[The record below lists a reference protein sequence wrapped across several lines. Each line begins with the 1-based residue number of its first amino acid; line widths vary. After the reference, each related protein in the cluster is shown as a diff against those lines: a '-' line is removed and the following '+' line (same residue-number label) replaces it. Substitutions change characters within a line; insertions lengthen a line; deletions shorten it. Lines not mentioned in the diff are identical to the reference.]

1 MNKSPVWFE
10 YSMAV
15 HVHSRYSDGTG
26 TVAAI
31 LRDAQANQVDIL
43 MLTDH
48 DTRQGAQNPG
58 EGYFGRTLL
67 LVGAEISPPQNHL
80 LVMFLDDLV
89 SPEERWAEIVSQ
101 VSSQGGLSFVAH
113 PNDHGNSTL
122 RLPSYRWSERGTRG
136 FTGVEIWN
144 HLSHWSDGV
153 KGIASGLRS
162 LWNPVRGLDRPR
174 AEDLQ
179 LWDQLA
185 QDSLANGQQGA
196 VGIGGV
202 DAHAA
207 RVGWRQLSFKV
218 FPYRVSFRTIR
229 TQVYLTEP
237 LTRDLTRDRALIKDA
252 LGSGR
257 CAVMAYHVG
266 SEKGFRLWAETPE
279 RSWAMGAR
287 VTLTA
292 NLRLKATSPVPTTWR
307 ILRNGNLISTS
318 RGHLLDQALDAP
330 GVYRVELLRGKLG
343 WLYPNP
349 IYVGGIVPD

>member
-1 MNKSPVWFE
+1 MNKSPMWFE

-15 HVHSRYSDGTG
+15 HVHSRYSDGSG
-26 TVAAI
+26 TVPAI
-31 LRDAQANQVDIL
+31 LHDAQANHVDIL

-48 DTRQGAQNPG
+48 DTRQGAEDPG

-67 LVGAEISPPQNHL
+67 LVGAEITPPQNHL
-80 LVMFLDDLV
+80 LVMFVDHLAH
-89 SPEERWAEIVSQ
+89 PEEPWADIVDRI
-101 VSSQGGLSFVAH
+101 SSQGGLSFVAH
-113 PNDHGNSTL
+113 PNDRGNSTL
-122 RLPSYRWSERGTRG
+122 RLPSYRWSEREVRG

-153 KGIASGLRS
+153 KGIASGLQN
-162 LWNPVRGLDRPR
+162 LWNPVRGLDHPRP
-174 AEDLQ
+174 EDLQ

-185 QDSLANGQQGA
+185 QESLSKGQSGV

-207 RVGWRQLSFKV
+207 LIGWRRLSFKV

-237 LTRDLTRDRALIKDA
+237 LTRDLVHDQELIKDA
-252 LGSGR
+252 LRSGR

-279 RSWAMGAR
+279 KSWAMGER
-287 VTLTA
+287 VTWSEQ
-292 NLRLKATSPVPTTWR
+292 LRLKARSPVPAIWR
-307 ILRNGNLISTS
+307 LLRNGNLVSTT
-318 RGHLLDQALDAP
+318 RGHLLDQALDGP
-330 GVYRVELLRGKLG
+330 GVYRVELLRGPRQRG

-349 IYVGGIVPD
+349 IYVIGA